1 MPATTRSIILLAA
14 LIFVAPVMA
23 ADFKISPGADAQE
36 KAQEALILAKPG
48 QTIEFTEGTFDFT
61 MSLSLDVDDVVV
73 QGAGIDKTILSFK
86 DQDAGAEGLIVTSDG
101 VTLRDFA
108 VEDSKGDAI
117 KAKGCDGIYFINVRT
132 EWTGGPKSTNGA
144 YGFYPVESSNVLID
158 GCAAI
163 GASDAGIYV
172 GQSKNIIVRNS
183 RAEYNVAGIEIEN
196 SYYAD
201 VYDNVATHNTGGILV
216 FDLPGLPQQ
225 GGHDVRVF
233 NNTIVNNDTANFAPE
248 GNMVGAVAKGT
259 GLMIMANRNV
269 EAFEN
274 KIDGNET
281 YNLLI
286 ISYHTTERE
295 IKDEN
300 YDPYPLGIHIHH
312 NDIGDGG
319 REPDNKRGKFV
330 ASLTGTPVPDIVWD
344 GYVDESRMDDGA
356 LPKELGIY
364 IHDNGDA
371 NFANLGM
378 PASLA
383 GGKAN
388 KSLVKHDLAAHA
400 GSLPSLKPVVI
411 DGIEGAGD

>member
-1 MPATTRSIILLAA
+1 MPATIRRLLFMTVLVCA
-14 LIFVAPVMA
+14 LPAFA
-23 ADFKISPGADAQE
+23 ADFTIAPGPDAQE

-48 QTIEFTEGTFDFT
+48 QTVEFTEGTFELT
-61 MSLSLDVDDVVV
+61 MSLSLDVDNVVV
-73 QGAGIDKTILSFK
+73 QGAGIDKTVLSFK
-86 DQDAGAEGLIVTSDG
+86 GQDAGAEGLIVTSDG

-117 KAKGCDGIYFINVRT
+117 KAKGCDGIYFINVRA

-144 YGFYPVESSNVLID
+144 YGFYPVESTNVLID

-233 NNTIVNNDTANFAPE
+233 RNQIVDNDTANFAPE
-248 GNMVGAVAKGT
+248 GNIVGAVARGT

-274 KIDGNET
+274 IIDKNET
-281 YNLLI
+281 YNVLI
-286 ISYHTTERE
+286 ISYKTTERP

-300 YDPYPLGIHIHH
+300 YDPFPLGIHVH
-312 NDIGDGG
+312 NNKIGDGG
-319 REPDNKRGKFV
+319 REPDNRRGELV

-344 GYVDESRMDDGA
+344 GFVDESRMENGK
-356 LPKELGIY
+356 LPQEMGIY
-364 IHDNGDA
+364 IHSNGDA
-371 NFANLGM
+371 DFANLGM
-378 PASLA
+378 PESLK

-388 KSLVKHDLAAHA
+388 TALVKRDLSAHA
-400 GSLPSLKPVVI
+400 GSLPPLKPVVI